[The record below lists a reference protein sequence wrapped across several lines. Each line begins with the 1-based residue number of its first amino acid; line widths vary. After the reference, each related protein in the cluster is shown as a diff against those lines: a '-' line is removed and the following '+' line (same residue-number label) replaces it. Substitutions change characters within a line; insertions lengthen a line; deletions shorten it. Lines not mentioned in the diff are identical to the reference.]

1 MWRAWVLCPLLRLP
15 PERARNFNPRDK
27 ALTASIREGLSKI
40 FSEDLEM
47 LERQQRNP
55 LAWPGRWQLKLNID
69 TGGLHARRVRDRLI
83 AAEQGG
89 AAAASGQSTASA

>member
-55 LAWPGRWQLKLNID
+55 LAWPGR
-69 TGGLHARRVRDRLI
+69 GGGKSSSTSIPAGCMR
-83 AAEQGG
+83 GG
-89 AAAASGQSTASA
+89 CGTA